1 MEQIKRIAMGEMA
14 PDFDLKDQ
22 DGKLH
27 TLKEMSGRRVLLS
40 LHPLAWTAVC
50 AKQMQSLEAQ
60 FERFAALG
68 AEPFGLS
75 IDTTFSKHA
84 WAKSLGIEKVRL
96 LSDFWPHG
104 ALAKAL
110 GLFREKE
117 GSSERANVLLDEDGR
132 ALWVKV
138 YPISELP
145 DLEEILARLSPI
157 SPLR

>member
-1 MEQIKRIAMGEMA
+1 MEQMRPIEAGEMA
-14 PDFDLKDQ
+14 PDFTLKDQ

-40 LHPLAWTAVC
+40 FHPLAWTGVC

-68 AEPFGLS
+68 VVPLGVS

-84 WAKSLGIEKVRL
+84 WAKSLGIERVRL

-104 ALAKAL
+104 GLAKAL
-110 GLFREKE
+110 GLFRE
-117 GSSERANVLLDEDGR
+117 GDGFSERANALVDEEGK
-132 ALWVKV
+132 AVWVKV
-138 YPISELP
+138 YPIPELP
-145 DLEEILARLSPI
+145 DLEEIFRLLEAR
-157 SPLR
+157 

>member
-1 MEQIKRIAMGEMA
+1 MEQMRRIAVGEMA
-14 PDFDLKDQ
+14 PDFALKDQ

-27 TLKEMSGRRVLLS
+27 TLTEMRGRRVLLS
-40 LHPLAWTAVC
+40 FHPLAWTHVC
-50 AKQMQSLEAQ
+50 SQQMQSLEAQ
-60 FERFAALG
+60 YERFTALRTV
-68 AEPFGLS
+68 PLGLS

-104 ALAKAL
+104 GYAKAL

-117 GSSERANVLLDEDGR
+117 GSSERANVLLNEDGKV
-132 ALWVKV
+132 LWVKV

-145 DLEEILARLSPI
+145 DLEEIFHLLETR
-157 SPLR
+157 